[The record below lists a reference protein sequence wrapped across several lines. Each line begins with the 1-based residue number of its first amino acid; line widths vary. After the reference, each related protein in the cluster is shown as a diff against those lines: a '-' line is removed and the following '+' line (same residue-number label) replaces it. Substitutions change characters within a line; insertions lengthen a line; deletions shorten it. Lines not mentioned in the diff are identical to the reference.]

1 MAKQYKPEPIDILL
15 QALEEVD
22 KKVKSK
28 AQIVKEYDAQCG

>member
-1 MAKQYKPEPIDILL
+1 MASKRKSIYVDTKS

-28 AQIVKEYDAQCG
+28 LD